1 MPKKRANVSVGT
13 VKPRQKQRMSSAKS
27 TETTQ
32 RSGGGAAGAFFF
44 TRSLALFCSSVMTQ
58 QAQTRPLRKFLSH
71 GSDVSVPD
79 NGDEMIPYISL
90 YMDL

>member
-1 MPKKRANVSVGT
+1 MPKKRANVSVGP

-32 RSGGGAAGAFFF
+32 RSGGAAGAFFF

-71 GSDVSVPD
+71 RSDVSVPD

>member
-1 MPKKRANVSVGT
+1 MKEAPH
-13 VKPRQKQRMSSAKS
+13 
-27 TETTQ
+27 
-32 RSGGGAAGAFFF
+32 AASFFA
-44 TRSLALFCSSVMTQ
+44 RPIALFCSGVMTQ

-71 GSDVSVPD
+71 RSDVSVPD